1 MSECSAKVL
10 PAHQER
16 SAVVYVRQSSQYQV
30 ANNLES
36 QRRQY
41 DLVARAKELGFVHV
55 ETIDDDL
62 GRSGSGLVERPGFA
76 RLVAMVCSGT
86 VGAVLSLE
94 ASRLARNG
102 RDWHQLIELC
112 GFSAA
117 LVIDAEGIYDP
128 RQSNDRLLLGLKGT
142 MSEFELSL
150 FRQRSE
156 QAIRQKAQRGELQF
170 CLPIGYVWSP
180 SGMIEFD
187 PDLRVRS
194 AIASVFEKFEEMG
207 SARQVLLWFRGSELC
222 LPARGISAGVSSTQ
236 WKPPI
241 YNSVLKILTNPLYAG
256 AYAYGKTEV
265 RIAMKS
271 GRAEKTGGHRKLRDH
286 WTALI
291 RDHHEA
297 YISWEQHERIL
308 AIIARNTHMRGKM
321 GPTGGRG
328 GRSLLAGLLR
338 CRRCGRMLHVAY
350 SGTKGNVPRYGCRGA
365 NINHGTAQCISLGG
379 LRMDAMVAHELITV
393 ISPHGITAAVHAQ
406 EQIAEGDRTREIA
419 INLELQDARYQATL
433 AERRYEASDP
443 ENRLVTSAL
452 EVRWNH
458 ALERL
463 ARVQQTMEEHKTA
476 KKPQDSIKSEL
487 LMTLA
492 NDFSRV
498 WNDPGTPMRLKQRIA
513 QILLVE
519 VLVDIDEQRNELV
532 ALLHWKGGRHSELR
546 IPKNKTGRR
555 LKNGDCDATD
565 VLVKLSGR
573 FSDDAI
579 ASILN
584 RLRLRTG
591 SDNSWTEGRVKDA
604 RRRAKLPAFDPQ
616 DRDSSSLTLEQAAR
630 HLGVSPTFVRRL
642 IARNVLSGEQVV
654 PYAPWLISAEE
665 LSRAAVLEAVKASQG
680 RRHRP
685 QTVHPHQ
692 TNLDFASIASGGA

>member
-1 MSECSAKVL
+1 MSESPAKVL
-10 PAHQER
+10 PMHQER
-16 SAVVYVRQSSQYQV
+16 IAVVYVRQSSQYQV
-30 ANNLES
+30 VNNLES

-41 DLVARAKELGFVHV
+41 DLVARAKELGFARV
-55 ETIDDDL
+55 ETVDDDL

-112 GFSAA
+112 GFNAA

-156 QAIRQKAQRGELQF
+156 AAIRQKAQRGELQF

-180 SGMIEFD
+180 NGMIEFD
-187 PDLRVRS
+187 LDLRVRS
-194 AIASVFEKFEEMG
+194 AIASVFEKFEELG
-207 SARQVLLWFRGSELC
+207 SVRQVLMWFRGNELC
-222 LPARGISAGVSSTQ
+222 LPAICISAGASLTL
-236 WKPPI
+236 WKPPV

-265 RIAMKS
+265 RIAMNN
-271 GRAEKTGGHRKLRDH
+271 GRAEKTRGHRKSRDH

-291 RDHHEA
+291 HDHHEA
-297 YISWEQHERIL
+297 YISWEKHERIL
-308 AIIARNTHMRGKM
+308 AVIARNTHMRGKM

-338 CRRCGRMLHVAY
+338 CRRCGRMLHVVY
-350 SGTKGNVPRYGCRGA
+350 SGTKGSTPRYGCRGA
-365 NINHGTAQCISLGG
+365 NVNHGTAQCISFGG
-379 LRMDAMVAHELITV
+379 LRMDEMVAHELIAV
-393 ISPHGITAAVHAQ
+393 ASPHGIKAAVHAQ
-406 EQIAEGDRTREIA
+406 KQIAEGDRTRETA
-419 INLELQDARYQATL
+419 LNLELQEARYQATL

-463 ARVQQTMEEHKTA
+463 ARAQQAIEEHNTA
-476 KKPQDSIKSEL
+476 KKPQDSMKSEL

-492 NDFSRV
+492 NDLSRI
-498 WNDPGTPMRLKQRIA
+498 WNAPGTPMRLKQRIA

-519 VLVDIDEQRNELV
+519 ILVDIDEQRNELV
-532 ALLHWKGGRHSELR
+532 ALLHWKGGHHSELR
-546 IPKNKTGRR
+546 IPKNKTGRH
-555 LKNGDCDATD
+555 LKNSDCDATI
-565 VLVKLSGR
+565 VLGKLSGR
-573 FSDDAI
+573 FPDDAI

-616 DRDSSSLTLEQAAR
+616 SRDASSLTLEQAAR
-630 HLGVSPTFVRRL
+630 RLEVSPSFVRSL
-642 IARNVLSGEQVV
+642 IVRNILAAEQVV
-654 PYAPWLISAEE
+654 PYAPWLISAED
-665 LSRAAVLEAVKASQG
+665 LGTAAILEAVNDSK
-680 RRHRP
+680 RRRQRP

-692 TNLDFASIASGGA
+692 TKLDFTSIASGGA